1 MNTYTFACLA
11 PVIMLVV
18 FCNTAFAQ
26 GKPKTNTPNYSQQ
39 VQTLTKLKVV
49 QDAFAIIDKLEP
61 TTRKEHIELTE
72 VPAPPFQESVRANYF
87 KKMLEAAGADKV
99 WIDSIGNVL
108 ALRKGK
114 KGTRT
119 VVLDAH
125 LDTVFPDGT
134 DVNVKIKGDTLFAPG
149 IADDTRGL
157 IAILTVLKTLEQANV
172 ETTDDVLF
180 VGTVGEEGLGDLR
193 GVKYIVD
200 KSKLKLD
207 SWIAVDGIDIS
218 EIVNGGL
225 GSVRYKATVLGPGGH
240 SWGAFGLGN
249 PHHAMAK
256 AVNYFSDEAT
266 LFTGEVRE
274 DTNLGKTSFNIGR
287 TGGGTSVNSIPFESW
302 VEVDMRSESPAQLN
316 KIDSIFKVS
325 MTRGVADYNKLIKT
339 GPKLT
344 VQLDRIGYRPSGTTA
359 ETQPLVQRALAA
371 AGYFTTNLKLISQST
386 NANTAIARGIPA
398 ITIGAGGKGAHEHSL
413 EEWWINEKGADGIK
427 FILLTLL
434 LEAGVAGK

>member
-1 MNTYTFACLA
+1 MKTYTLA
-11 PVIMLVV
+11 GLASAILLVV
-18 FCNTAFAQ
+18 FCSTAFAQ

-39 VQTLTKLKVV
+39 IQTLTKLKVV

-72 VPAPPFQESVRANYF
+72 VPAPPFKESVRANYY

-99 WIDSIGNVL
+99 WIDSMGNVL

-114 KGTRT
+114 KSTRT
-119 VVLDAH
+119 VVMDAH
-125 LDTVFPDGT
+125 LDTVFPEGT
-134 DVNVKIKGDTLFAPG
+134 DVKVKIKGDTLFAPG

-157 IAILTVLKTLEQANV
+157 IAMLTVLKTLEQASL

-193 GVKYIVD
+193 GVKYIVE
-200 KSKLKLD
+200 KSKLKID
-207 SWIAVDGIDIS
+207 SWIAIDGIAIG

-225 GSVRYKATVLGPGGH
+225 GSVRYRATVLGPGGH
-240 SWGAFGLGN
+240 SWDAFGLGN

-266 LFTGEVRE
+266 RFTVVR
-274 DTNLGKTSFNIGR
+274 DDKSLGKTSFNIGR

-302 VEVDMRSESPAQLN
+302 AEIDMRSENPAQLK
-316 KIDSIFKVS
+316 KIDSIFKVN
-325 MTRGVADYNKLIKT
+325 MARGVADYNTLIKK

-344 VQLDRIGYRPSGTTA
+344 LKLERIGYRPSGTTA
-359 ETQPLVQRALAA
+359 ETEPLVQRARAA
-371 AGYFTTNLKLISQST
+371 AGFFTTNTSLHIQST
-386 NANTAIARGIPA
+386 NANTPMAHSIPA
-398 ITIGAGGKGAHEHSL
+398 ITIGSGGKSAHEHSL
-413 EEWWINEKGADGIK
+413 EEWWINEKGPDGIK
-427 FILLTLL
+427 FVLLTLL
-434 LEAGVAGK
+434 LEAGLEKR

>member
-1 MNTYTFACLA
+1 MNKYTFACL
-11 PVIMLVV
+11 VLVVMLVV
-18 FCNTAFAQ
+18 LNSTAFAQ
-26 GKPKTNTPNYSQQ
+26 GKPKANTSNYSQQ
-39 VQTLTKLKVV
+39 VQALTKLKVV

-72 VPAPPFQESVRANYF
+72 VPAPPFKESVRANYF

-99 WIDSIGNVL
+99 WIDSVGNVL

-125 LDTVFPDGT
+125 LDTVFPEGT

-157 IAILTVLKTLEQANV
+157 IAILTVLKTVEQANL

-207 SWIAVDGIDIS
+207 SWIAVDGIEIN
-218 EIVNGGL
+218 EIVNTGL
-225 GSVRYKATVLGPGGH
+225 GVYRYKATVLGPGGH

-266 LFTGEVRE
+266 RFTSTGI
-274 DTNLGKTSFNIGR
+274 KTSFNIGR
-287 TGGGTSVNSIPFESW
+287 AGGGTSVNSIPFESW

-316 KIDSIFKVS
+316 KIDSIFKVN
-325 MTRGVADYNKLIKT
+325 MARGLADYNKLIKN

-344 VQLDRIGYRPSGTTA
+344 LQLDRIGYRPSGTTT

-371 AGYFTTNLKLISQST
+371 ASYFTSNTKLISQST

-413 EEWWINEKGADGIK
+413 EEWWMNEKGPDGIK

-434 LEAGVAGK
+434 LEVGVAGK